1 MYLAGIPN
9 IWKMIF
15 EFFFELAKLKKCLL
29 EKFSEKKQKDSI
41 SEQNQTV
48 NLLDTNQRK
57 VIKGEI

>member
-1 MYLAGIPN
+1 
-9 IWKMIF
+9 MIF

-48 NLLDTNQRK
+48 NLFRYK
-57 VIKGEI
+57 SEKGYKR